1 MKAKKGLTSCRH
13 RGEGSRLAGGNR
25 RLGSPV
31 SCRTG
36 KRGFGGEKARKGG
49 GRSCIKIV
57 PLHDETDK
65 TEMENLYE
73 ERLGTDRM
81 LPLVFRM
88 ALPAVAA
95 VCCTLFFA
103 WTFPRILRQTGVRW
117 VQAVLRPSVSLGS
130 LLPEGGSAAGAGEG
144 AGRRSGPGIFGSGFF
159 CFWLENTYLCFHSN
173 LKDLMKNLIKYD
185 EFQDVA

>member
-1 MKAKKGLTSCRH
+1 MRFLGGAGVSFVCRQRMGWRRWRLWRNESKKRIDKLQASWGRSQ
-13 RGEGSRLAGGNR
+13 AGGRHPPVGFSGSSR
-25 RLGSPV
+25 RG
-31 SCRTG
+31 
-36 KRGFGGEKARKGG
+36 RGFGGEKARKGG
-49 GRSCIKIV
+49 GRSCIRIV

-103 WTFPRILRQTGVRW
+103 WTFPRILRQTGVR
-117 VQAVLRPSVSLGS
+117 
-130 LLPEGGSAAGAGEG
+130 
-144 AGRRSGPGIFGSGFF
+144 
-159 CFWLENTYLCFHSN
+159 
-173 LKDLMKNLIKYD
+173 
-185 EFQDVA
+185 